1 MKTLSI
7 ITGIL
12 LWSLTAQGQETIH
25 TLAHSGAK
33 GLFVLAG
40 EEIAAAPGTKRQ
52 GYRIERREAGKGDF
66 KQVAELAAV
75 STVEDFRKNMARVQ
89 DWLPYP
95 VDLSVFRPDSI
106 WKIARPTGS
115 IRVLRSI
122 GYSLP
127 ILAGFNLI
135 WLDESVQGGQTYEY
149 RITGIGDD
157 YQLLSGEVDHAPDFV
172 APVDILS
179 HKFNLIENIQYIY
192 AGSTGRNKPLW
203 IDAYRS
209 EEGGPFVP
217 LNAEMFFSSKG
228 DSLQYTMKDSSAQPY
243 RIYRY
248 YLKGYDL
255 YGNASPLSDTVS
267 VATLDKLQR
276 PLPQKVLL
284 EADTA
289 RNSITLSWEIDAAPV
304 VNSVTLLRSLSSAHD
319 FEPIA
324 VLPPEVTT
332 YTDEGLRPAT
342 AYFYTFEVTYKTLEG
357 SSRGITYGQAFSSP
371 RVPEAPQ
378 QVNVLADSSGIDL
391 TWRAEG
397 DYIHGFRV
405 YRGEQEAP
413 MHLISDL
420 VYNQPDSTG
429 MQTWRDT
436 TSSLTG
442 SRYYRYAVRA
452 VTTSYVEGLFSDTVR
467 VRPLTNIPVPSPA
480 LHLELQNTE
489 GKAWVSWGHVAD
501 YEDHI
506 YGYRVLR
513 STAPSGTERYITDT
527 LYTAVNF
534 IVDSTCQEGF
544 TYRYRVITLS
554 ELGTASVPS
563 EPIYYSSAHGSAPPP
578 PTSLSVTY
586 DEEKGIRL
594 QWVSP
599 AMAEDLQYHVYRYER
614 GQEPSRIVTLPGD
627 LETYTDTTAK
637 EGKLYFYFVRSV
649 GKNAVESDRSNEAGI
664 RNSE

>member
-1 MKTLSI
+1 MKKF
-7 ITGIL
+7 L
-12 LWSLTAQGQETIH
+12 LLVWWVAALTVHGQEHVYI
-25 TLAHSGAK
+25 AAAGAK
-33 GLFVLAG
+33 GIFVNPGDGIAG
-40 EEIAAAPGTKRQ
+40 TPGKP
-52 GYRIERREAGKGDF
+52 GAYRIERRTVGGAAFSEVALLEAVTSVEAF
-66 KQVAELAAV
+66 KRHME
-75 STVEDFRKNMARVQ
+75 RVQ

-95 VDLSVFRPDSI
+95 AKLDWYKPQAIWEDAYPKGSV
-106 WKIARPTGS
+106 KA
-115 IRVLRSI
+115 LRQA
-122 GYSLP
+122 GYTLP
-127 ILAGFNLI
+127 VLAGFNLL
-135 WLDESVQGGQTYEY
+135 WLDENVQPGATYQYRVTDEATGYQVLSEEVTYKAPFIAPLTLSSHYYDIIQTKALH
-149 RITGIGDD
+149 IHANAVGD
-157 YQLLSGEVDHAPDFV
+157 
-172 APVDILS
+172 
-179 HKFNLIENIQYIY
+179 
-192 AGSTGRNKPLW
+192 NKPQW
-203 IDAYRS
+203 IDTFRS
-209 EEGGPFVP
+209 ENGGEFIAVP
-217 LNAEMFFSSKG
+217 IDGSFSIAG
-228 DSLQYTMKDSSAQPY
+228 DSVLYTLRDTTVKPY
-243 RIYRY
+243 HLYRY
-248 YLKGYDL
+248 YLKGYDV
-255 YGNASPLSDTVS
+255 YGNPTPFTDTLSL
-267 VATLDKLQR
+267 ATLDPSQQ

-284 EADTA
+284 QADTA

-452 VTTSYVEGLFSDTVR
+452 VTTSYVEGLFSDTLR
-467 VRPLTNIPVPSPA
+467 VRPLTNIPVPSPP

-501 YEDHI
+501 YEEHI

-563 EPIYYSSAHGSAPPP
+563 EPIYYSSAHGTPPPP